1 MVNVDKA
8 IIARIKKEG
17 KTFEV
22 LVDCDKALE
31 YQEGKIESLDDV
43 LATQDIYSDVKQ
55 GEHASE
61 NDMKA
66 VFHTNSAKEV
76 AAIIIKDGE
85 IQLTTEHKAK
95 LREEKRKQILSFI
108 QRQAVDPQS
117 GRPHTRERLEMVMDE
132 AKVKID
138 EFKKAEDQIE
148 EVLAKMRPLIPIKME
163 TREVELII
171 PSSYAGSAYNILQR
185 FGKVLKSDWLED
197 GGLKAVL
204 ELPAGLQENLE
215 NELNKLT
222 KGDMQLKILERR

>member
-22 LVDCDKALE
+22 LVDCDKALDFKD
-31 YQEGKIESLDDV
+31 GKLESLDEV

-61 NDMKA
+61 HDLKH
-66 VFHTNSAKEV
+66 VFHTDNAKEV

-117 GRPHTRERLEMVMDE
+117 GRPHTRERLEMVMNE

-138 EFKKAEDQIE
+138 EFKNAEDQIE
-148 EVLAKMRPLIPIKME
+148 EVVAKMRPLLAIKME
-163 TREVELII
+163 TREIELII
-171 PSSYAGSAYNILQR
+171 PSTYAGSAYNVLQR
-185 FGKVLKSDWLED
+185 FGKVLRNDWLED
-197 GGLKAVL
+197 GGLKAVV
-204 ELPAGLQENLE
+204 ELPAGLQEDLE

-222 KGDMQLKILERR
+222 KGDMQLKILEKR